1 MGHGVGG
8 PEEAAWQGV
17 FPGSLL
23 GVNSALDSV
32 TSGPAR
38 HRAAATR
45 EAGST
50 VMRLGSRRGPCPLI
64 CPHPSRLPKHAREAG
79 GGAAVLRDPGHGHT
93 RGRRACGALHAQKRL
108 RWGAPERDRPLVP
121 NQPVCRHV
129 SSCFQWLKERTPFL
143 KKL

>member
-38 HRAAATR
+38 HRAAAMR

-50 VMRLGSRRGPCPLI
+50 LMRLGSRRGPCPLI

-79 GGAAVLRDPGHGHT
+79 GGAAEPLGGAVQPCSVTPATATPEAGVRAVPFTHRSGFAGELQNVT
-93 RGRRACGALHAQKRL
+93 GRSCRISPSAATSARA
-108 RWGAPERDRPLVP
+108 
-121 NQPVCRHV
+121 
-129 SSCFQWLKERTPFL
+129 SSG
-143 KKL
+143 

>member
-23 GVNSALDSV
+23 GVNSALGSV

-64 CPHPSRLPKHAREAG
+64 CPHPSCLPKHAREAG
-79 GGAAVLRDPGHGHT
+79 GGATEPLGGAVQPRSVTPATATPEAGVRAVPFTHRSVFAGELQNVT
-93 RGRRACGALHAQKRL
+93 GRSCRISPSAATSARA
-108 RWGAPERDRPLVP
+108 
-121 NQPVCRHV
+121 
-129 SSCFQWLKERTPFL
+129 SSG
-143 KKL
+143 